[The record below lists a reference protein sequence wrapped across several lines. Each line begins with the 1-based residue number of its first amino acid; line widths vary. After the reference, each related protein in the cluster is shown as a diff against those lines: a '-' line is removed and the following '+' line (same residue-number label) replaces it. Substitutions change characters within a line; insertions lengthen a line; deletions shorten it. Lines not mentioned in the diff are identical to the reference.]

1 MKRFLIALLL
11 IFSIQFSYCQL
22 PMKQD
27 SLIGA
32 EKMQKLMTDNGF
44 TFYKAN
50 KYPKIN
56 SSGKALE
63 LLYKEEVTV
72 SIYFNEYNNIRSIA
86 IRTGND
92 SVIDKLKKI
101 VGFAKWQYQPENEY
115 KLNGYKCQYVYKPQ
129 IRDEADGKHIVH
141 QFLNYY

>member
-1 MKRFLIALLL
+1 
-11 IFSIQFSYCQL
+11 
-22 PMKQD
+22 MKQD

-32 EKMQKLMTDNGF
+32 KKMQKLMTDSGF

-56 SSGKALE
+56 SAGKTLE

-72 SIYFNEYNNIRSIA
+72 DIYFNDYNNIKSIA

-101 VGFAKWQYQPENEY
+101 VGFDKWQYQSDNEY
-115 KLNGYKCQYVYKPQ
+115 KLNGYKCQYVYNPKR
-129 IRDEADGKHIVH
+129 RDEADGKHIVH